1 MLVWVLIA
9 ILWVG
14 LLLLILHD
22 ATAADTRGS
31 AVVVASKPLK
41 RLFKKLKSWAN
52 KIGAVLRKLIAAWKA
67 RRVRAAKTVSTSP
80 PATVTLPV
88 ATAQTDGSTAL
99 AATAKNDRSTSSA
112 ALAQEDPSSPV
123 VSAQINPAAAGK
135 KRPAGASKNK
145 WWSKDRRAS
154 ITSSELEL
162 TIAEAVRKTS
172 PECEE
177 LVGVI
182 VHHRRPKIQHDP
194 NWAVRGVK
202 FGKADRKMV
211 DEALATVVEQLQ
223 REFRLTEP

>member
-1 MLVWVLIA
+1 MVVWVLIA
-9 ILWVG
+9 IFWVG

-22 ATAADTRGS
+22 ATASDTGGS
-31 AVVVASKPLK
+31 AIVAASKRWK
-41 RLFKKLKSWAN
+41 RIFKRMKSWAD
-52 KIGAVLRKLIAAWKA
+52 KVGSALRKLIAAWKA
-67 RRVRAAKTVSTSP
+67 RRIRAAKPASTSP
-80 PATVTLPV
+80 TATVTLSV
-88 ATAQTDGSTAL
+88 ATARTDGSTAP
-99 AATAKNDRSTSSA
+99 AATAKSDPSTPSA

-123 VSAQINPAAAGK
+123 VSPRINPATTAK
-135 KRPAGASKNK
+135 KRPAGAVKNK

-172 PECEE
+172 PKCEE